1 MRAGVKGLLTEDADS
16 KTEGNKPDP
25 VAADASSWCCLLMRR
40 QWLVVVLVVASL
52 APMAGAMAQS
62 GAPTPSPTT
71 SSSNAPASSPS
82 TLTHAPEQ
90 VVWLRSGAVVRGAV
104 VEFLPNE
111 AITLE
116 LATGEVR
123 RIPWEQV
130 ERTGWV
136 DGAAPTASTSS
147 LATASA
153 TASASASASASAA
166 PSTTGVVI
174 HLLGD
179 RPRLRLEARPRHA
192 GTWITACEAPCGRT
206 VDVYHKALRVT
217 GPDTRPSNPFFIDA
231 REGEETLDVSA
242 GSDQVHR
249 WGQGALIAGVALAL
263 AGGLAYGL
271 GRMEDSDEAVIG
283 GVAAMAIGGVGVA
296 VSLPL
301 IGSSG
306 TTVRNGQ
313 GDRVGTREDNRRV
326 W

>member
-1 MRAGVKGLLTEDADS
+1 
-16 KTEGNKPDP
+16 
-25 VAADASSWCCLLMRR
+25 MRR
-40 QWLVVVLVVASL
+40 QWLVVVLVVASM

-62 GAPTPSPTT
+62 SASTPSPPPSA
-71 SSSNAPASSPS
+71 SSAPAPAPS
-82 TLTHAPEQ
+82 TLTHSPEQ

-123 RIPWEQV
+123 RIPWELV
-130 ERTGWV
+130 ERTSWV
-136 DGAAPTASTSS
+136 DTGVPTASARTPPAPAPAAS
-147 LATASA
+147 TAS
-153 TASASASASASAA
+153 SAS
-166 PSTTGVVI
+166 GVVI

-179 RPRLRLEARPRHA
+179 LPHLRLEARPRHA
-192 GTWITACEAPCGRT
+192 GAWVTACEAPCGRA

-231 REGEETLDVSA
+231 REGEETLDVRA
-242 GSDQVHR
+242 GSDHVHQ

-313 GDRVGTREDNRRV
+313 GDRVGIREGTRRG